1 MIEHTEVISNME
13 KGIDPR
19 KMNMNYQMEIRIIWN
34 PKFHPVLYI
43 DIYIC
48 TSLTKYINIE
58 DRSLLRIELCI
69 LQFEYS

>member
-1 MIEHTEVISNME
+1 MIEQIYRSNI
-13 KGIDPR
+13 KYGKRHPR

-58 DRSLLRIELCI
+58 DRSLGTLIEL
-69 LQFEYS
+69 